1 MSATMARK
9 SYVPDILAP
18 RYALRVGDFGVD
30 HVLHVRC
37 EACARV
43 VLIDAS
49 ELRRSFEPCLRIVVL
64 ADQLRCTRCGRATP
78 LSWSVYRKVASPEA

>member
-1 MSATMARK
+1 MARK

-18 RYALRVGDFGVD
+18 RYALRVSDFGAD

-43 VLIDAS
+43 VLIDAA
-49 ELRRSFEPCLRIVVL
+49 ELRRSFEPCQRIVVL
-64 ADQLRCTRCGRATP
+64 AERLRCTRCAAPTP
-78 LSWSVYRKVASPEA
+78 LSWSVYRKVAPPEA